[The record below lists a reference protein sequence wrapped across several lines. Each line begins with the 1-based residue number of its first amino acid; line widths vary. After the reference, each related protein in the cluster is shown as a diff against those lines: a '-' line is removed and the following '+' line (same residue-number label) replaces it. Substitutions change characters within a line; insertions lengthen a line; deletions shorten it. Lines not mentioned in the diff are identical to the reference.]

1 MKHEGFYLTL
11 GKRELFFVTER
22 KRKDKGTL
30 DAILECI
37 AREHGKSYLP
47 TESQRRELDYWLSK
61 ATAEVRYTE
70 TTKMPFWHI
79 AYGKGSSVMMP
90 YAELEIIELE
100 GK

>member
-30 DAILECI
+30 DMILEKLKY
-37 AREHGKSYLP
+37 AP
-47 TESQRRELDYWLSK
+47 TESLRRELDYWLSK

-90 YAELEIIELE
+90 YAELEIIQLE

>member
-30 DAILECI
+30 DAILTWI
-37 AREHGKSYLP
+37 AKDQNKDYAP
-47 TESQRRELDYWLSK
+47 TESLRRELDYWLSK
-61 ATAEVRYTE
+61 ATAEVWYTE

-79 AYGKGSSVMMP
+79 AYGKGSCVMMP